1 MLTIDYADVYYR
13 NFGMVNDFFFLHF
26 QELHFLQFSIIKN
39 S

>member
-13 NFGMVNDFFFLHF
+13 NFGMVNDFFLRF